1 MLPWVCFKCEDPK
14 SSFIVLSVPPTH
26 PPETD
31 PEADNGASD
40 DKVQS
45 PKGWCSTS
53 IFVGGKGI
61 YYFHLLST
69 FQSNKFHLQ
78 PFIFQAR
85 IWKSSFRFH
94 IPEDEPN
101 SLRPWGRGAGDGE
114 GKILLQ
120 PPPEIMLVYHLKL
133 CVCVH
138 VRTRWHPPDPPMLKW
153 SGERYVQRNDKWHVL
168 MARQSYFLPGPVLQ
182 AITQRC
188 RVTPPAAANHEW
200 NQRKLRRCHSHF
212 SSHVSWPVYP
222 QFPSI
227 RFVVG
232 CFIPSL
238 FHSFFYLCSGQV
250 NVFLFYTLVYMF
262 VLICTCVC
270 VCVFAC
276 LHLDHFLCFQI
287 QAYPARLRGPT
298 NSKCFL
304 SILTKLENL
313 RAIDLSEIPTKRW
326 SPSRQSPA
334 GTKCLLS
341 YREVCSGDSGAAK
354 WMVQNWG
361 GHQPFVINEIYI

>member
-1 MLPWVCFKCEDPK
+1 MWGPQKFFHC
-14 SSFIVLSVPPTH
+14 SFSPTH
-26 PPETD
+26 PPPGNH

-138 VRTRWHPPDPPMLKW
+138 VRIRWHPPDPPMLKW

-200 NQRKLRRCHSHF
+200 NQRKLRRCRSHF
-212 SSHVSWPVYP
+212 SSHV
-222 QFPSI
+222 FPGPFI
-227 RFVVG
+227 RN
-232 CFIPSL
+232 SL
-238 FHSFFYLCSGQV
+238 LYGLLLVASFP
-250 NVFLFYTLVYMF
+250 LFYTLVYMF
-262 VLICTCVC
+262 VLICTC

-287 QAYPARLRGPT
+287 QAYPALLREPA

-313 RAIDLSEIPTKRW
+313 WAIDLSEIPTKRW
-326 SPSRQSPA
+326 SPSRRSPA

-361 GHQPFVINEIYI
+361 GHQPFVINEIYIHINVYIHI